1 MKRVVIT
8 GMGVISPIGCDL
20 ESFEKSLREGVVGI
34 ATITRVQVA
43 DSPIALAAEVKDY
56 NPEDDIPKKEVRRMD
71 LFSQYALS
79 AAARA
84 VKHSGLDMDG
94 VDKSRLGVIISSGI
108 GGMETFENEVVKLYA
123 KENSMK
129 IAPLFI
135 PMMIGN
141 MAAGQVAL
149 EYGANGVCTNVVT
162 ACAAGSHAIGE
173 AFRSIKHGYSD
184 VILAGGSEAAIT
196 RASVAG
202 FNALTAL
209 SRSTDPKRGSIPFDK
224 ERNGFVIGEGG
235 GVLIIESLE
244 HAQARGATIYAE
256 IVGYGANCD
265 AHHMTAPS
273 PDGSGAA
280 ACMALAIGEAGIAP
294 ADVVYI
300 NAHGTSTPLND
311 AAETNAIKSAF
322 GDHAKNLLISST
334 KSQVGHMLGAAGAV
348 EAIATIIGM
357 TKGFAP
363 STAGYQVADPDCD
376 LNYVTNGVV
385 DADIK
390 YALSNNYGFGGHNAS
405 LCFKKWEG

>member
-8 GMGVISPIGCDL
+8 GMGVVSPIGNDL
-20 ESFEKSLREGVVGI
+20 ETFETSLREGKVGI
-34 ATITRVQVA
+34 APITKVQIEG
-43 DSPIALAAEVKDY
+43 SPISLAAEVKDY
-56 NPEDDIPKKEVRRMD
+56 NPEDDIPKKEVKRLD

-84 VKHSGLDMDG
+84 VKHSGMDLEK
-94 VDKSRLGVIISSGI
+94 VDKARMGVILSSGI
-108 GGMETFENEVVKLYA
+108 GGMETFETEIVKMYS

-135 PMMIGN
+135 PMMISN

-149 EYGANGVCTNVVT
+149 EYGAKGICTSITT

-184 VILAGGSEAAIT
+184 VIIAGGAEAAIT

-209 SRSTDPKRGSIPFDK
+209 SRSTDPQRGSIPFDK

-235 GVLIIESLE
+235 GVLIVESLE
-244 HAQARGATIYAE
+244 HATARGATIYAE

-280 ACMALAIGEAGIAP
+280 ACMTLAIGEAGITP
-294 ADVVYI
+294 NDVVYI

-311 AAETNAIKSAF
+311 AAETNAIKVAF
-322 GDHAKNLLISST
+322 GDHAKDLLVSST

-363 STAGYQVADPDCD
+363 STVGYQVADPECD

-385 DADIK
+385 DIDIK